1 EPVEGWPP
9 VRAVGRTSSTNRLM
23 RRKLFRPLDRYV
35 FSEFWKIF
43 TMTALGFPRLIIIID
58 LTDNLDKYLN
68 RQLPRAQIALSYVY
82 FIPDSMFLV
91 MPAAVLVAAVFSI
104 GALTRHSEIT
114 AAKASGISFYRL
126 TLPIYLGA
134 IFAAGLAIA
143 LGELV
148 PITNGK
154 RADLLEEKKFQ
165 PGTDRYNF
173 VFAAERGRVYKIS
186 SLNAEKG
193 KLEGIEIERKGKGP
207 DYPTYVLTAD
217 QGDYSTRR
225 GWALTKG
232 AIHVIPSDTLADVTF
247 AFDSLHDRS
256 MSEAPTELMATP
268 KAPQELGY
276 RALSRYIAA
285 LERSGGDA
293 NELRVERALKLAVP
307 ITCIIIALF
316 GAPLA
321 TSTQRGGAA
330 YGIGISLATTVIFL
344 MLIQLT
350 KAVGGKGL
358 IPPEVAAW
366 MPNAVF
372 AVIGTGM
379 LAGVRTGSSG
389 IGNNESGNE
398 SEAWG

>member
-1 EPVEGWPP
+1 
-9 VRAVGRTSSTNRLM
+9 M
-23 RRKLFRPLDRYV
+23 RRLLRPLDRYV

-43 TMTALGFPRLIIIID
+43 TMTALGFPVLIIIID

-68 RQLPRAQIALSYVY
+68 RQLPRAQIALSYLY

-91 MPAAVLVAAVFSI
+91 MPAAVLFATVFSI

-126 TLPIYLGA
+126 TLPIFLGA

-193 KLEGIEIERKGKGP
+193 KLEGIEIERKGKGL

-372 AVIGTGM
+372 ALLGSVM
-379 LAGVRTGSSG
+379 LAKVRT
-389 IGNNESGNE
+389 
-398 SEAWG
+398 

>member
-1 EPVEGWPP
+1 M
-9 VRAVGRTSSTNRLM
+9 RKRRL
-23 RRKLFRPLDRYV
+23 LHPLDRYV
-35 FSEFWKIF
+35 LSEFWKIF
-43 TMTALGFPRLIIIID
+43 TMTALGFPLLIIIID

-68 RQLPRAQIALSYVY
+68 RQLPESQIALSYLY

-91 MPAAVLVAAVFSI
+91 MPAAVLFATVFSI

-126 TLPIYLGA
+126 TMPIFVGA
-134 IFAAGLAIA
+134 IFAAALAIA

-148 PITNGK
+148 PITNAK
-154 RADLLEEKKFQ
+154 RADLLEEKKFT
-165 PGTDRYNF
+165 PGSDRYNF

-186 SLNAEKG
+186 SLNAQRG
-193 KLEGIEIERKGKGP
+193 RLEGIEIDRKGKGL

-217 QGDYSTRR
+217 MGDYSARR
-225 GWALTKG
+225 GWALAKG
-232 AIHVIPSDTLADVTF
+232 ALHVIPSDSLADVTF
-247 AFDSLHDRS
+247 AFDSLHDSAMR
-256 MSEAPTELMATP
+256 EAPAELMATS
-268 KAPQELGY
+268 KTPQELGY
-276 RALSRYIAA
+276 RALTRYIAA

-293 NELRVERALKLAVP
+293 NELRVERALKLAIPV
-307 ITCIIIALF
+307 TCIIIALF

-350 KAVGGKGL
+350 KAVGAKGL

-366 MPNAVF
+366 TPNAVF
-372 AVIGTGM
+372 ALIGSVM
-379 LAGVRTGSSG
+379 LAKVRT
-389 IGNNESGNE
+389 
-398 SEAWG
+398 

>member
-1 EPVEGWPP
+1 M
-9 VRAVGRTSSTNRLM
+9 M
-23 RRKLFRPLDRYV
+23 RHILRPLDRYV

-43 TMTALGFPRLIIIID
+43 MMTALGFPVLIVIID

-68 RQLPRAQIALSYVY
+68 RQLPQSQIALSYLY

-91 MPAAVLVAAVFSI
+91 MPAAVLFATVFSI

-126 TLPIYLGA
+126 TLPIYAGA
-134 IFAAGLAIA
+134 IFAAALAVG

-154 RADLLEEKKFQ
+154 RAELLEEKKFR
-165 PGTDRYNF
+165 PGSDRYNF
-173 VFAAERGRVYKIS
+173 AFAAERGRVYKIS

-193 KLEGIEIERKGKGP
+193 RLEGLEIERKGNGP
-207 DYPTYVLTAD
+207 DYPTYVLIAD
-217 QGDYSTRR
+217 QGYYRPIR
-225 GWALTKG
+225 GWKLAKG
-232 AIHVIPSDTLADVTF
+232 AIHVIPSDTLSDVTF
-247 AFDSLHDRS
+247 VFDSLLDRS
-256 MSEAPTELMATP
+256 MSETPVELTATP
-268 KAPQELGY
+268 RAPQEMGY
-276 RALSRYIAA
+276 RDLSRYIAA

-350 KAVGGKGL
+350 KAVGGKG
-358 IPPEVAAW
+358 IISPEVAAW

-372 AVIGTGM
+372 AVIGMVM
-379 LAGVRTGSSG
+379 LARVRT
-389 IGNNESGNE
+389 
-398 SEAWG
+398 

>member
-1 EPVEGWPP
+1 
-9 VRAVGRTSSTNRLM
+9 M
-23 RRKLFRPLDRYV
+23 RKLFRPLDRYV

-43 TMTALGFPRLIIIID
+43 LMTALGFPLLIIIID

-68 RQLPRAQIALSYVY
+68 RQLPRSQIALSYLY

-91 MPAAVLVAAVFSI
+91 MPAAVLFATVFTI
-104 GALTRHSEIT
+104 GGLTRHSEIT
-114 AAKASGISFYRL
+114 AAKASGISFYKL
-126 TLPIYLGA
+126 TRSIFFGA
-134 IFAAGLAIA
+134 VFAAGLAIA

-148 PITNGK
+148 PITNSR
-154 RADLLEEKKFQ
+154 RAELLEEKKFQ
-165 PGTDRYNF
+165 PGSDRYNF

-193 KLEGIEIERKGKGP
+193 KLEGIEIERKGKGL

-217 QGDYSTRR
+217 IGDYSARR
-225 GWALTKG
+225 GWALTRG

-247 AFDSLHDRS
+247 AFDSLHDRG
-256 MSEAPTELMATP
+256 MREAPTELMATP

-366 MPNAVF
+366 MPNALF
-372 AVIGTGM
+372 AMLGTVM
-379 LAGVRTGSSG
+379 LARVRT
-389 IGNNESGNE
+389 
-398 SEAWG
+398 